1 MWTWNED
8 CAYIKTND
16 KWNDFSCTKERHWGW
31 TLNPLCEK
39 PIQRQPTIII
49 TTKKP
54 ETNRNEQKINPTGDY
69 QNKIKNRQTMTNKL
83 IKTCVKKLEQVKIQ
97 ICPYSISKGKKQLF
111 FFTEKL
117 QKTETPPFRVWIG
130 QFFLI
135 RKILEWARPPP
146 FFSQKLKKKKF

>member
-1 MWTWNED
+1 M
-8 CAYIKTND
+8 
-16 KWNDFSCTKERHWGW
+16 WGW
-31 TLNPLCEK
+31 TINALCEK
-39 PIQRQPTIII
+39 PIKRQPTLII

-54 ETNRNEQKINPTGDY
+54 EANRNEQKINPTGDY

-111 FFTEKL
+111 FLRKNSKKL
-117 QKTETPPFRVWIG
+117 SPHTFRVWIG

-146 FFSQKLKKKKF
+146 LF

>member
-39 PIQRQPTIII
+39 PIKRQPTLII

-54 ETNRNEQKINPTGDY
+54 EANRNEQKINPTGDY
-69 QNKIKNRQTMTNKL
+69 QNKIKKQTDNDQQVNQNL
-83 IKTCVKKLEQVKIQ
+83 CKKIGT
-97 ICPYSISKGKKQLF
+97 GKNSDL
-111 FFTEKL
+111 
-117 QKTETPPFRVWIG
+117 PI
-130 QFFLI
+130 
-135 RKILEWARPPP
+135 
-146 FFSQKLKKKKF
+146 